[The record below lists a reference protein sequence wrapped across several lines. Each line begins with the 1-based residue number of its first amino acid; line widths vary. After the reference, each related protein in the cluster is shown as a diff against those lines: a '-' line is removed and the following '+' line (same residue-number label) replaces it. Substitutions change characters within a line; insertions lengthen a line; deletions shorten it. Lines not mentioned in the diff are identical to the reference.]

1 MKLNCYYFSFK
12 TAILSVLM
20 LIPTFVSAT
29 CYKITTI
36 NTNPRSNYYTEPG
49 KGTAKSWAGARDD
62 SGSMG
67 TTPKVINVNNDQFQ
81 PPGTLV
87 ASGFVSML
95 DAGYETYDPEQIL
108 FRCTADE
115 EGKLREF
122 YSTNGDYAYGGNKL
136 VNPALGLNETYI
148 SLARGLGIRIKNTIT
163 GEYYSRYWKSR
174 PLTNLDRDSQNWILV
189 KAKDFSNM
197 EVELFKINY
206 ERTGDMPP
214 AQSSSG

>member
-1 MKLNCYYFSFK
+1 MKLDNYYVSLLGFLISL
-12 TAILSVLM
+12 ILLPN
-20 LIPTFVSAT
+20 LAFAT

-36 NTNPRSNYYTEPG
+36 NTNPNSVYYTEPG

-67 TTPKVINVNNDQFQ
+67 TTPKIINVNNDQFQ

-95 DAGYETYDPEQIL
+95 EAGYETYEPDQIL

-115 EGKLREF
+115 EGKLKEF
-122 YSTNGDYAYGGNKL
+122 YSTNGDYNYGGKIL

-148 SLARGLGIRIKNTIT
+148 SLGKGLGIRIKNTIT
-163 GEYYSRYWKSR
+163 GEYYSRYWKAR
-174 PLTNLDRDSQNWILV
+174 PLNNLERDSKGWILV

-197 EVELFKINY
+197 EVELFKIDYVKNI
-206 ERTGDMPP
+206 RCTTCL
-214 AQSSSG
+214 